1 MSHTHK
7 GLVYV
12 LAVIDSKD
20 FSSSSLF
27 KIADTTLNS
36 LPSCETFDSYIIP
49 CSTPNLCST
58 RCTIGGGRYPCI
70 GCSFDPCLGAVRFL
84 LYLRLDE
91 EEESL
96 TYGEAR
102 FGTRDEFFSF
112 GLLRLCGGFII
123 VKKHAA
129 GLRRLTISLRWCRR
143 RALPCTPEKVTLM
156 CTVSPFFFF
165 SSSTFNYLFL
175 VCCLHINMTAQNYI

>member
-7 GLVYV
+7 GLVY
-12 LAVIDSKD
+12 
-20 FSSSSLF
+20 
-27 KIADTTLNS
+27 
-36 LPSCETFDSYIIP
+36 
-49 CSTPNLCST
+49 STPNLCST

-143 RALPCTPEKVTLM
+143 RALPCTSEKVTLM

-165 SSSTFNYLFL
+165 SSSSSTFNYYLFL
-175 VCCLHINMTAQNYI
+175 FGLLFAYYMTAQNYNKTVDNEKNDDFNNLTSPIYTLR